1 MTVLMVNVRI
11 KTDIVAVRTR
21 QYNVCCFVYY
31 IYVYIIYIVFPKWGI
46 NVSIVKR
53 HIFTQDCASL
63 RCLRCKLHLHKP

>member
-1 MTVLMVNVRI
+1 MTVLMVSVRI

-53 HIFTQDCASL
+53 HIFDVQKKKDTHIRVIRYNS
-63 RCLRCKLHLHKP
+63 